1 MDWTKVDAVAD
12 ELSATRAEVLG
23 LLLLVIGGVVVSW
36 LVVQGDDPSSAASG
50 PVTVASPSSPAADAG
65 DVEEADAPV
74 SAGNATDG
82 AAGANA
88 MADGATAAPAAVVV
102 VHVTGAVAA
111 PGVVELGGGA
121 RVVDAVTAAGG
132 PASDAALDALNMARP
147 VVDGERVHVPT
158 PQEVADGLV
167 PDPAGPAVDAD
178 AGGTGTGGVAGTAPS
193 VRDAEGRLD
202 LNLATPSDLEELPGV
217 GPVLAQRIA
226 AWREANGGFE
236 AVGQLRE
243 VTGIGE
249 QTFQGLADLVVV
261 G

>member
-23 LLLLVIGGVVVSW
+23 LVLLVLGGVVVSW
-36 LVVQGDDPSSAASG
+36 LVVQGGGSPSAASG
-50 PVTVASPSSPAADAG
+50 PVTVASPSSTAADAAAVG
-65 DVEEADAPV
+65 EADAAV
-74 SAGNATDG
+74 SAGNAAEG
-82 AAGANA
+82 ATGAHA
-88 MADGATAAPAAVVV
+88 TADGATEAPPALVV
-102 VHVTGAVAA
+102 VHVTGAVVT

-132 PASDAALDALNMARP
+132 PTGDAALDALNMARP
-147 VVDGERVHVPT
+147 VADGERVHVPT

-167 PDPAGPAVDAD
+167 PESGGAD
-178 AGGTGTGGVAGTAPS
+178 AGPDTGGTGAGGAAGAAPS
-193 VRDAEGRLD
+193 ARDAEGRLD
-202 LNLATPSDLEELPGV
+202 LNLATPSELEELPGV

-226 AWREANGGFE
+226 AWRDANGGFE